1 MPHLVSTNDDDEDDY
16 GDNDDKDDKDN
27 NYYDGYT
34 FITSNDPS
42 VDNIDGVTPKP
53 CSDLLSKVL

>member
-1 MPHLVSTNDDDEDDY
+1 MPHLVSTHDDDDDDDDDY
-16 GDNDDKDDKDN
+16 GDNDDKDDN
-27 NYYDGYT
+27 NDDT
-34 FITSNDPS
+34 CITSNEPS

>member
-1 MPHLVSTNDDDEDDY
+1 MPHLVSTHDDNEDAY
-16 GDNDDKDDKDN
+16 GDNDKDDN
-27 NYYDGYT
+27 NGDT
-34 FITSNDPS
+34 RITSNDPS